1 MRQLGS
7 LTSLWLHLD
16 QMEHAPVHSSVPPD
30 PQAVVDL
37 FGGDDLDDLELS
49 FALDGE
55 MVAVGAAKG
64 HG

>member
-7 LTSLWLHLD
+7 LTSLWLQLE
-16 QMEHAPVHSSVPPD
+16 QLEHAHVLGNPPD

-37 FGGDDLDDLELS
+37 FGDDDLDDLELS
-49 FALDGE
+49 FAIDGD
-55 MVAVGAAKG
+55 MVAMGAAKG